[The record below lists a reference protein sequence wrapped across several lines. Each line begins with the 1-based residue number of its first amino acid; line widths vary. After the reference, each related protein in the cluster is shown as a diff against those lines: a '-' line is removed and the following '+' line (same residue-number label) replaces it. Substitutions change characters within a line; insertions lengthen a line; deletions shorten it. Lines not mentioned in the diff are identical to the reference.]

1 MGVLGRKAPQQLA
14 GKITGIY
21 IYLLGNSVWPLTAQ
35 NGPKRPV
42 LGPFWGIAAAC
53 GREKIYY
60 FFSIAEP
67 LNFFCAASHRQTTN
81 AYLRKFEGQH
91 FRPPTQEI
99 PQNQNA

>member
-42 LGPFWGIAAAC
+42 LGPFWGIA
-53 GREKIYY
+53 GRLRPRENLLLFVLPI
-60 FFSIAEP
+60 SALPQIARP
-67 LNFFCAASHRQTTN
+67 QLLNYERS
-81 AYLRKFEGQH
+81 
-91 FRPPTQEI
+91 
-99 PQNQNA
+99 

>member
-42 LGPFWGIAAAC
+42 LGSFWGIA
-53 GREKIYY
+53 GRKIYY

-67 LNFFCAASHRQTTN
+67 LNFFCAAPNRQTTV
-81 AYLRKFEGQH
+81 A
-91 FRPPTQEI
+91 
-99 PQNQNA
+99 

>member
-42 LGPFWGIAAAC
+42 LGPFWGIA
-53 GREKIYY
+53 GRKRP
-60 FFSIAEP
+60 A
-67 LNFFCAASHRQTTN
+67 
-81 AYLRKFEGQH
+81 RKFITFFNCRTILIFSALQTA
-91 FRPPTQEI
+91 RPQLLNYERS
-99 PQNQNA
+99 

>member
-42 LGPFWGIAAAC
+42 LGPFWGIA
-53 GREKIYY
+53 GRLRPRENLLLFY
-60 FFSIAEP
+60 IAEP
-67 LNFFCAASHRQTTN
+67 F
-81 AYLRKFEGQH
+81 
-91 FRPPTQEI
+91 
-99 PQNQNA
+99 